1 MKILITGSGG
11 QLGQEWVDFCTK
23 KNISFQSFSSRELDI
38 TDKDSVSRAIKNY
51 KPDVFINCAAYTK
64 VDAAEDNKDL
74 ALQVNGEAVKIIAQI
89 CAENRIKL
97 VHYSTDYVFS
107 GEKEDSKIYSEGYSE
122 EHEINPLNVYGLSKR
137 KGEEALL
144 ESDCEYLLIRVSWLC
159 GRFGNNFVKTMLKLA
174 KSRKELSVVNDQFGS
189 PTFADQVVEQS
200 FKLLEKNEDGVF
212 HLSSKG
218 IATWYDFSKEIFAQK
233 KLSVKVIPVTSEEF
247 PTKAKRPAFSKLSTQ
262 KISNISGVEMIHWEE
277 GLARLLKQ
285 L

>member
-23 KNISFQSFSSRELDI
+23 NNISFQSFSSRELDI

-64 VDAAEDNKDL
+64 VDDAEDNKDL

-107 GEKEDSKIYSEGYSE
+107 GEKEDSKLYPEGYSE
-122 EHEINPLNVYGLSKR
+122 EHEVDPLNVYGLSKR
-137 KGEEALL
+137 KGEETLF

-174 KSRKELSVVNDQFGS
+174 ESRNELSVVNDQFGS

-200 FKLLEKNEDGVF
+200 FKLLEENEDGVF